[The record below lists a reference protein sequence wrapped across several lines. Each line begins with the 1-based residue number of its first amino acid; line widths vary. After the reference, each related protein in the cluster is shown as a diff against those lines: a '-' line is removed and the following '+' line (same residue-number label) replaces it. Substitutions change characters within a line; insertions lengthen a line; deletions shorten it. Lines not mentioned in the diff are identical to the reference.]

1 MEEILTIPGLVIFG
15 TLLLVT
21 FALGL
26 FLFVLSYQRKA
37 LKQKNEFQA
46 LEAEKQMEIFKASI
60 NAQETERK
68 RIARNIHDGVGPY
81 LTALKGKNEFYIK
94 RLDNNPEMLENLKEG
109 NKYID
114 LTVDSIREIC
124 HDLTPQLLMVFD
136 IFETLRIFAENISSE
151 KTRFVFTLEKN
162 SSQLKFPEHDSI
174 NIYRVYQEVL
184 HNIVKYSGAT
194 QVKIICGLND
204 SGIKISIMHDGA
216 PFSNG
221 DAERLIRNQKGLGLK
236 TIYGRLSILNGSI
249 DYSRIDGIAHT
260 VISINK

>member
-1 MEEILTIPGLVIFG
+1 
-15 TLLLVT
+15 
-21 FALGL
+21 
-26 FLFVLSYQRKA
+26 
-37 LKQKNEFQA
+37 
-46 LEAEKQMEIFKASI
+46 
-60 NAQETERK
+60 
-68 RIARNIHDGVGPY
+68 
-81 LTALKGKNEFYIK
+81 
-94 RLDNNPEMLENLKEG
+94 LKEG

>member
-1 MEEILTIPGLVIFG
+1 MEENLTISGLVIFG
-15 TLLLVT
+15 TFLLVT
-21 FALGL
+21 SALGL
-26 FLFVLSYQRKA
+26 FLFVLFYQRKA

-46 LEAEKQMEIFKASI
+46 MEAEKQKEIFRASI
-60 NAQETERK
+60 NAQEAERK

-94 RLDNNPEMLENLKEG
+94 RVANNPEMLESLKEG

-151 KTRFVFTLEKN
+151 KTKFGFTLEKN
-162 SSQLKFPEHDSI
+162 SSQLKFAEHDSI

-184 HNIVKYSGAT
+184 HNIIKYSNAT
-194 QVKIICGLND
+194 QVKIICSIND
-204 SGIKISIMHDGA
+204 AGMKISITHNGT
-216 PFSNG
+216 PFTNG

-236 TIYGRLSILNGSI
+236 TIYGRLAILNGSI
-249 DYSRIDGIAHT
+249 DYSSADGISHT
-260 VISINK
+260 IISINR